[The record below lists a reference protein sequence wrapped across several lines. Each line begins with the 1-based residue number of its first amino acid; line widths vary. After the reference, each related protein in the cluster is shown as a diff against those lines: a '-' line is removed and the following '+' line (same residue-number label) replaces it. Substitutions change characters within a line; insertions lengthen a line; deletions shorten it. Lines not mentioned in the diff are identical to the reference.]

1 MKNEAMAYYQ
11 APIYQHYKKVMAFV
25 LRIARKNGVEVT
37 NEEWKRTADVLLEK
51 WSPEFS
57 EKDRAMMYAWADYLK
72 KTL

>member
-1 MKNEAMAYYQ
+1 MKNEMAYYQ

-25 LRIARKNGVEVT
+25 LRNARKNGVEVPD
-37 NEEWKRTADVLLEK
+37 EGWKRTADVILEK

-57 EKDRAMMYAWADYLK
+57 EKDRAMMYYAWADYLK